1 MTNRSKILS
10 KPLFLPVLAG
20 ALFASHLAFADCLQ
34 SISHAATDQVII
46 NTDTDT
52 TMVLTQR
59 STEPERFGTLADLWD
74 LQLADDNG
82 ELAGGTFVT
91 AFRQGDLLILWQVNG
106 DKKVTIDFSAELAYV
121 DRGNQDVET
130 FSDIE
135 LISPLMFDE
144 PIVFG

>member
-106 DKKVTIDFSAELAYV
+106 DKKVTVDFSAELAYV

>member
-20 ALFASHLAFADCLQ
+20 ALFASHLTFADCLQ

-91 AFRQGDLLILWQVNG
+91 AFRQGDLLILRQVNG